1 MFFNLSRSQDSRFPN
16 HFQLGE
22 LTLSTDNGWQT
33 NTTNQHM
40 YIYKGYMESSKWD
53 ITVLESLQ
61 DHDELGNFVCFRL
74 DQQSGLITML
84 TNRWRGVMIWFEPG
98 AWISNL
104 VPGTHVI
111 WNDSVVSVGQDLIP
125 VEQKIDIIG
134 EIDPT
139 YLDVEQVVTRIDTV
153 LANRVANF
161 VKHNHLPI
169 KVFCSGGID
178 STLVWSYIKRFSN
191 DYELVLENRV
201 QWDEFWCLNRKKIT
215 KNFWGYTQIHHW
227 RDPCILTSGTPGDE
241 FMMRGPT
248 TVNLWCMYHGID
260 IFDLLRTR
268 DFLHYDYFMQD
279 KHQKLFIQ
287 QQQDRAL
294 DPVMRLDRTDF
305 IKYICNINANDC
317 QHWHLGNTLTF
328 TPLRDMQVLKLML
341 ALDVDDLLSQALD
354 SAISKRL
361 IAQNDANLLSVLS
374 DTKNI
379 GETLSNLAQCI
390 SK

>member
-1 MFFNLSRSQDSRFPN
+1 
-16 HFQLGE
+16 
-22 LTLSTDNGWQT
+22 
-33 NTTNQHM
+33 
-40 YIYKGYMESSKWD
+40 
-53 ITVLESLQ
+53 
-61 DHDELGNFVCFRL
+61 
-74 DQQSGLITML
+74 ML

-104 VPGTHVI
+104 VSSAHAI
-111 WNDSVVSVGQDLIP
+111 WNDSAMSVGQDLIP

-139 YLDVEQVVTRIDTV
+139 HLDMDQVVTRIDAV
-153 LANRVANF
+153 LASRVANF

-169 KVFCSGGID
+169 RVFCSGGID

-201 QWDEFWCLNRKKIT
+201 QWDKFWCLNRKKIT

-227 RDPCILTSGTPGDE
+227 LDPCVLTSGTPGDE

-260 IFDLLRTR
+260 IFDLLRTK

-287 QQQDRAL
+287 QQEDRTL
-294 DPVMRLDRTDF
+294 DPVMRLDRIDF
-305 IKYICNINANDC
+305 IKYICNMNANDC

-328 TPLRDMQVLKLML
+328 TPLRDMQVLKFML
-341 ALDVDDLLSQALD
+341 ALEANDLLSQALD
-354 SAISKRL
+354 STVSKRL
-361 IAQNDANLLSVLS
+361 IAQNDNDLLSVLS